1 MIILGVSLV
10 LYNMPRFFEFD
21 YRLAKPANG
30 TNSSDHHLQPVNHGL
45 VTYPLYNILYENVAY
60 CLVAFFLPLSILI
73 FFNVRLMATLR
84 SAEKFRPSQ
93 LGVTASPSAQNSS
106 ANINSTSF
114 ANTARQGEPSSSKML
129 LNSSF
134 PPTPTY
140 RAVSNPA
147 LMDLPASNATSES
160 SCRRSTA
167 NDKVSEG
174 SETKNSVLNDA
185 IQTHTIQLKSGTGKS
200 PANADE
206 RNITMVM
213 IIIILAFIV
222 CETPAATNQ
231 VL

>member
-1 MIILGVSLV
+1 
-10 LYNMPRFFEFD
+10 MPRFFEFD
-21 YRLAKPANG
+21 YRPAKTTNG
-30 TNSSDHHLQPVNHGL
+30 TNSSDNQLQPVNHGL

-60 CLVAFFLPLSILI
+60 CLVAFFLPLSVLI

-93 LGVTASPSAQNSS
+93 FGMSASPSVQNSS
-106 ANINSTSF
+106 ANIISKSCENSGG
-114 ANTARQGEPSSSKML
+114 RLGEPSSSNVP
-129 LNSSF
+129 LNSCF

-147 LMDLPASNATSES
+147 IMELPASRATPES
-160 SCRRSTA
+160 SWRRGTDP
-167 NDKVSEG
+167 DKVSEG
-174 SETKNSVLNDA
+174 TEAKNSTLNDA
-185 IQTHTIQLKSGTGKS
+185 TQTPVIHLKSGTGKN

-206 RNITMVM
+206 RNVTMVM

-231 VL
+231 VLYFRDYFTSIF